1 LNSICADKAKRLIKE
16 GRALEIDKL
25 VQVSGDGFLPEPISI
40 EAAN

>member
-1 LNSICADKAKRLIKE
+1 LNSLCTDKAKRLIKE

-25 VQVSGDGFLPEPISI
+25 MQVSGDGFLPEPISI